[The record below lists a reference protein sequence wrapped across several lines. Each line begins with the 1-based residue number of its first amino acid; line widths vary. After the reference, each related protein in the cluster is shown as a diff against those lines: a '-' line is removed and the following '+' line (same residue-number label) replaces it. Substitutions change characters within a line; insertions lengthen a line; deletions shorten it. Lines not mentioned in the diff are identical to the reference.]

1 MAIYD
6 FTPDVIGTL
15 PFWKWNK
22 VLPAVYDDSLSQY
35 ELLCKLLYKVNEI
48 ITSSNSTG
56 EQVKKLT
63 NLVQQ
68 LIDGEFPADLVT
80 YVQEVAAAT
89 AQEETQSISDAVNA
103 LATEVDY
110 KMPRLND
117 PNTKIVSVGDSW
129 NAGVCD
135 GQLTGY
141 DIANGWSRRIMS
153 MIGRDTSSNYANYAQ
168 PSAGFVVKGGSAE
181 RNFLDMLNQA
191 SDTTDSTIIIVAGGI
206 NDANALEAG
215 TITIADIQSAAQSFC
230 NTAMKK
236 FTNAIIYVFP
246 MLWSG
251 HSTLRNADVRT
262 KNAIILGCRRSNAMV
277 SICEHTPEFLFGQS
291 AFFGSGTQGHH
302 TTLDGLYEV
311 ARYMKEFICGGDS
324 HYHYWSNLRNTSVTN
339 AINFSTL
346 DVTVD
351 NGTLNVH
358 VYGTLNDNFDSTN
371 VPLLSLRDGNTFF
384 GNRIPMHVLA
394 AIGGNQAPILC
405 RVYEDEIYLSSRL
418 ASTPVSGN
426 NIYIDFSMP
435 FAF

>member
-56 EQVKKLT
+56 EQVEKLT
-63 NLVQQ
+63 TLVQE
-68 LIDGEFPADLVT
+68 LIDGGFPTDLVT
-80 YVQEVAAAT
+80 YVQQVASET
-89 AQEETQSISDAVNA
+89 ALEETQTIADTVTA
-103 LATEVDY
+103 LSNDVEY
-110 KMPRLND
+110 KMARLND
-117 PNTKIVSVGDSW
+117 PNTKIVSIGDSW

-141 DIANGWSRRIMS
+141 DIANGWSRRILS
-153 MIGRDTSSNYANYAQ
+153 MIGRDTTNYANYAQ
-168 PSAGFVVKGGSAE
+168 PSAGFAVKGGTAE
-181 RNFLDMLNQA
+181 RDFIDLLNQA
-191 SDTTDSTIIIVAGGI
+191 SDTTNSTIVIVAGGI
-206 NDANALEAG
+206 NDANALANG

-230 NTAMKK
+230 NTAMQK
-236 FTNAIIYVFP
+236 FPNAIIYVFP

-251 HSTLRNADVRT
+251 HSTLRDADVRT

-324 HYHYWSNLRNTSVTN
+324 HFHYWSNLRNTGVTN

-346 DVTVD
+346 DVSV
-351 NGTLNVH
+351 NEGTLTVH

-371 VPLLSLRDGNTFF
+371 VPLLSLRDANTFF
-384 GNRIPMHVLA
+384 GNRIPNHVLA
-394 AIGGNQAPILC
+394 AIGDNQAPILC
-405 RVYEDEIYLSSRL
+405 RAFEDEIYLGSRL
-418 ASTPVSGN
+418 SSTPVSGN